1 VVPCSSIPRAGIS
14 SSSAIFALT
23 DPFPRWAHPH
33 GIRGSGEQRTY
44 PVAADVIVTFVA
56 LVVLGMVP
64 ERVLDAA
71 AREKIDTDDDAR
83 FYSRPR
89 FVQHVDEAFRERLAD
104 LYAESLPAGTTVL
117 DLMSSHVSHFPED
130 VEFERVLGHG
140 MNGEELGA
148 NPYLDEFFTRD
159 LNRKV
164 TLPLED
170 GALDAVTIAV
180 SIQYLQYPERV
191 VAEIARALRP
201 GGVLIVSFS
210 NRCFPTKAIRAWR
223 EATMDE
229 RAALVERYLR
239 AAGGFDSPEVVREQ
253 PGTDPF
259 YAVVARTRSSA

>member
-1 VVPCSSIPRAGIS
+1 
-14 SSSAIFALT
+14 
-23 DPFPRWAHPH
+23 
-33 GIRGSGEQRTY
+33 
-44 PVAADVIVTFVA
+44 
-56 LVVLGMVP
+56 MVP
-64 ERVLDAA
+64 ERMLDAA

-83 FYSRPR
+83 FYSQPR

-140 MNGEELGA
+140 MNGEELGV
-148 NPYLDEFFTRD
+148 NPYLDEFLTRD
-159 LNRKV
+159 LDRKA
-164 TLPLED
+164 TLPVED
-170 GALDAVTIAV
+170 DALDAVTIAV

-239 AAGGFDSPEVVREQ
+239 AAGGFDLPEVVREQ